1 LKLEPVPIDQA
12 LGKILVHNI
21 TRPNGR
27 RALRKGREIDA
38 EDVETLRELGY
49 TNVYAADLAPDDID
63 ENSAARRVATAVTGD
78 GLRLS
83 RLSTGRL
90 NILATGLGLLRLDP
104 ERLRQLN
111 SIPGITLATLA
122 NNAVVSDGKTA
133 ATVKIIPYAVPERSV
148 AQAEE
153 IAVGGLLSVDPLPAR
168 KVGVI
173 LSGSPFS
180 KDRVVDGFTPALKNR
195 LEALGAT
202 LDSQAFVPLEDDRG
216 EVALAREI
224 QAQIEAGQ
232 EMIILAGE
240 TAIMDRYD
248 ITPRAVE
255 RAGGEVACFG
265 APVDPGNLLMLGY
278 MGDVPIL
285 GAPGCVRSPKANI
298 IDLVLPRLLV
308 GDRIGQ
314 ADIVALGHGGL
325 LEDVPERPMPRSRLT

>member
-1 LKLEPVPIDQA
+1 MKLEPVPIDQA

-153 IAVGGLLSVDPLPAR
+153 IAVGGLLSVDHLPAR

-224 QAQIEAGQ
+224 QAQIEAGL

>member
-1 LKLEPVPIDQA
+1 MKLEPVPIDQA

-224 QAQIEAGQ
+224 QAQIEAGL

>member
-224 QAQIEAGQ
+224 QAQIEAGL